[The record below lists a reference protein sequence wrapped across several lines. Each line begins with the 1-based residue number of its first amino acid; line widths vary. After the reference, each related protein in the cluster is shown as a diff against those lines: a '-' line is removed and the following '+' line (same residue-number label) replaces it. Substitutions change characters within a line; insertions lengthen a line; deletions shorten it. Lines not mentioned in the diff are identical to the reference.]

1 MQSHKLP
8 ILRLDMQTAP
18 TRCTRQR
25 NRSVGCLFSSNNN
38 PISEK
43 EEILKDERYTEV
55 ETNDSAFSLIL
66 SWHGTLKWSDICF
79 VSETVIA
86 IPLIISGACHR
97 SVPSDKIKG
106 QNQLKKV

>member
-1 MQSHKLP
+1 MQSHKSP

-25 NRSVGCLFSSNNN
+25 NRSVGCLFTSDNN

-43 EEILKDERYTEV
+43 EEILKDERYTED
-55 ETNDSAFSLIL
+55 ETNVSAFSLIL
-66 SWHGTLKWSDICF
+66 SWHGTFKWSDICF

-97 SVPSDKIKG
+97 SVPSDKVKG
-106 QNQLKKV
+106 